1 MKSSIPLLLALI
13 GVLYLALLTLAF
25 VLTSGRH
32 VGAQEPAVSIRVLK
46 DAVECHVPHDDMN
59 RWLDIVVEDVTGSGH
74 DLTDTEQ
81 TTFSL
86 ALPDPLY
93 CPFNVET
100 ATASCEVMYYDRL
113 LGKMREK
120 RATAFVTCLP

>member
-1 MKSSIPLLLALI
+1 MTTGELTFHTLMFLVCLFLCWLVFNL
-13 GVLYLALLTLAF
+13 GV
-25 VLTSGRH
+25 GRR

-113 LGKMREK
+113 LGKMRDV
-120 RATAFVTCLP
+120 RASAFVACLP

>member
-1 MKSSIPLLLALI
+1 MSGTRLFMLLCFGTFWFLI
-13 GVLYLALLTLAF
+13 LLMACLG
-25 VLTSGRH
+25 LGRH

-46 DAVECHVPHDDMN
+46 DAVECHVPHDDLN

-113 LGKMREK
+113 LGKMRDV
-120 RATAFVTCLP
+120 RASAFVACLP